1 MSLPIEPQWVSH
13 SRRTLRRL
21 FDEVLADVL
30 ANMAWNG

>member
-1 MSLPIEPQWVSH
+1 MSLSREPQWGAH
-13 SRRTLRRL
+13 CRRTLGRL